1 MVLAHDQT
9 CPPEGGEEAE
19 TLELGVLSPAARG
32 AQTQSQGLLVHAL
45 ECVSVCPCVFV
56 CGVFAH
62 VSIKVY
68 MC

>member
-45 ECVSVCPCVFV
+45 E
-56 CGVFAH
+56 
-62 VSIKVY
+62 
-68 MC
+68 